1 MAEVVGRRPVTP
13 EPWVQYQFSACDICG
28 GKRGI

>member
-1 MAEVVGRRPVTP
+1 MAEVVDLWPVTP
-13 EPWVQYQFSACDICG
+13 EPLVQYQVSEGDICG